1 MNFENWKEQFINY
14 LQEKIKNNQINYEDF
29 NEAVKEYKDLSFE
42 IQKILEYAYKNASG
56 KDKDELYK
64 LYKKFS
70 LENAGEM
77 FEKLNKLGYALKN
90 DNNYKNVVS
99 ALSDQAYRIM
109 EKTRHAQRDEVQYMI
124 TRIFVVNKKEIPL
137 LLSKAFD
144 PIYPND
150 LFKTFIY
157 SFLSGILGETKEG
170 GEENE

>member
-1 MNFENWKEQFINY
+1 MDLKSWKEQFINY
-14 LQEKIKNNQINYEDF
+14 LQEKIKNNQINYESF
-29 NEAVKEYKDLSFE
+29 NEAVKEYQDLSFE
-42 IQKILEYAYKNASG
+42 IQKILEYAYKNAKG
-56 KDKDELYK
+56 KDKEELYK

-77 FEKLNKLGYALKN
+77 AEKLNKLGYALKN
-90 DNNYKNVVS
+90 DSNYKYIVS

-124 TRIFVVNKKEIPL
+124 TRIFVVNKKQIPE
-137 LLSKAFD
+137 LLSRAFN
-144 PIYPND
+144 PTYPDD

-157 SFLSGILGETKEG
+157 SFLSGILGETKG